1 MGHISCIHDKEKQ
14 IMELKVWVEGIQR
27 IVCGVTELTTCQDVV
42 FALAHATG
50 KTGRFTLIE
59 KWRNNSRLLAPTESP
74 LKILNKLGEYSGEV
88 QFILQKSEKTAQQNN
103 DSNISEN
110 AEKKFPLDKTTK
122 KAINENVG
130 IVKPQYQQQL
140 NDIHE
145 SAINKIDTSSPD
157 KLQLKNDTATDAF
170 NNQKF
175 KIKNSP
181 SPVTSPIGI
190 SGSLNPPPYRNPPSP
205 AKQFQLPNSS
215 KILETNN
222 GNADVVNTTIQA
234 NDDLVHSIQY
244 KDLIQLIKLQREK
257 IINQQNDLTKFDAEI
272 VYLENKSREQLQ
284 QFELI
289 SNELTKTDQAY
300 RQGNDQLQTLQYIEE
315 ENELVNQQEKTLK
328 AEITLLRSKLGILE
342 TELLQC
348 KNKIK
353 KLMNDIQLEQKS
365 LSQQQEN
372 HHIFEQKLMTEVDRI
387 QSDIDFVIH
396 SNESTQKTTESLKK
410 DVLMLEMSIVEKKKQ
425 LEKLVHE
432 MKEVNLQSLT
442 VTTED
447 HHLFYD
453 GSGKRRMIGSP
464 RQLVNAPAHGVWV

>member
-1 MGHISCIHDKEKQ
+1 
-14 IMELKVWVEGIQR
+14 MELKVWVEGIQR
-27 IVCGVTELTTCQDVV
+27 IVCGVTESTTCQDVV

-59 KWRNNSRLLAPTESP
+59 KWRNNSRLLAPAESP

-88 QFILQKSEKTAQQNN
+88 QFILQKSEKSVHQATENN
-103 DSNISEN
+103 VGEN
-110 AEKKFPLDKTTK
+110 AEKKSPLDKTK

-130 IVKPQYQQQL
+130 IVKPQYQQQQSNENL
-140 NDIHE
+140 D
-145 SAINKIDTSSPD
+145 STNKIESSSPE
-157 KLQLKNDTATDAF
+157 KLQLNTENSTDAF
-170 NNQKF
+170 INQKF
-175 KIKNSP
+175 KVKNSP

-215 KILETNN
+215 KTIESNN
-222 GNADVVNTTIQA
+222 GSNNIEVLNSPIQS
-234 NDDLVHSIQY
+234 NDDLLHTIQY
-244 KDLIQLIKLQREK
+244 KDLIQLIKLQRDK

-272 VYLENKSREQLQ
+272 VYLESKSREQLQ

-300 RQGNDQLQTLQYIEE
+300 RQGNDQLQTLQYVEE
-315 ENELVNQQEKTLK
+315 ENELVHQQEKSLK

-353 KLMNDIQLEQKS
+353 KLMNDLQLEQKS

-372 HHIFEQKLMTEVDRI
+372 HHILEQKLMTEVDRI
-387 QSDIDFVIH
+387 QSDIDFVMH
-396 SNESTQKTTESLKK
+396 SNESTQKTTDSLKK